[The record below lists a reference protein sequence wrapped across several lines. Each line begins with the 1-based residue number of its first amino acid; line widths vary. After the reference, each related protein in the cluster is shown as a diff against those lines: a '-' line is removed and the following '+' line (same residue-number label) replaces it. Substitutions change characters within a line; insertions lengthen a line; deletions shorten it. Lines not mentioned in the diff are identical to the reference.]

1 MGLHPARL
9 CLTLKRMTDETAERA
24 EAERALEAPGARRI
38 KAKAELRKADEALK
52 PVVLRAVRAGVPIRR
67 IAAMTGLTTNTVL
80 LWGKE

>member
-1 MGLHPARL
+1 MGLHFARSRF
-9 CLTLKRMTDETAERA
+9 TLRHMTDETAERA

-52 PVVLRAVRAGVPIRR
+52 PLVLRASKAGVPVRR
-67 IAAMTGLTTNTVL
+67 IAALTGLTTNSVL